1 MKKSDLKLLRERN
14 QKAVQPSQPKK
25 EDLSDELTN
34 LFDDGT
40 KLSDGALATS
50 SPMTPVTSVTGVTP
64 VPQDAAPKRDFARV
78 ANSVVRD
85 AIPAGL
91 FTGKGKQLYDYL
103 YSHTRGSIVP
113 KRSTRIPTDRV
124 MKGAGMTRHTYRA
137 HLQRLVS
144 TGLIQVDEKPGE
156 HGGNVFTVF
165 LPEEIGVQRGHKGDR
180 GHRGDTA
187 DSGQDLPL
195 VQGSEVDRGDRG
207 LSGEISTT
215 SGELKTSFK
224 TKDQITDDEPA
235 ALARV
240 LGQAERDLTGK
251 NSGSG
256 DQWRELGEV
265 LAAELK
271 IAAGRTT
278 VSSAPA
284 FLAEHLRRRLW
295 KLDKKQAQAEGRELP
310 DQVAVAG
317 TSKPRSDCPDCGGS
331 GWWYPDG
338 LDRGVMKCAHKN
350 APQPHQDVLPSR

>member
-40 KLSDGALATS
+40 KLSSGAPATPSLAT
-50 SPMTPVTSVTGVTP
+50 PVTPVTSVTP
-64 VPQDAAPKRDFARV
+64 VHKNAAPKRDFARV

-165 LPEEIGVQRGHKGDR
+165 LPEEVGVQRGHR
-180 GHRGDTA
+180 GHTA
-187 DSGQDLPL
+187 DPGQDLPL
-195 VQGSEVDRGDRG
+195 VQGSEVDQGDRG
-207 LSGEISTT
+207 LSGEKSTT
-215 SGELKTSFK
+215 SNDPKTSFK

-240 LGQAERDLTGK
+240 LGQAEKELTGK
-251 NSGSG
+251 NSGRG
-256 DQWRELGEV
+256 EQWHELGEV

-278 VSSAPA
+278 VSSVPA

-310 DQVAVAG
+310 DQVATAES
-317 TSKPRSDCPDCGGS
+317 SKPRVDCPDCGGS
-331 GWWYPDG
+331 SWWYPDG
-338 LDRGVMKCAHKN
+338 PDRGVMKCTHKN
-350 APQPHQDVLPSR
+350 APQPHQDVPPSR